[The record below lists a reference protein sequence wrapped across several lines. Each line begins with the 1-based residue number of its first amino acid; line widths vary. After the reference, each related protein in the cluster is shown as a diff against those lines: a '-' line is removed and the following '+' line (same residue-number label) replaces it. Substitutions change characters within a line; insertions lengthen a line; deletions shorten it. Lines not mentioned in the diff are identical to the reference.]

1 MAKNVKPRVKVP
13 KSAAAGET
21 ITVKTM
27 ISHKMESGQRKD
39 SNGNKIP
46 RSIINRF
53 TCDFNGQNVI
63 DVTLEPAISTNPY
76 LQFDAVVPEAGEF
89 KFTWYDD
96 DGSVY
101 DGYWKNDRMEGQGFY
116 RSTNGSL
123 YEGEFQYL

>member
-1 MAKNVKPRVKVP
+1 MAKGVKPRVKVP
-13 KSAAAGET
+13 KSASAGDT
-21 ITVKTM
+21 ITIKTL

-39 SNGNKIP
+39 SDGNQIP

-53 TCDFNGQNVI
+53 VADFNGQNVI

-76 LQFDAVVPEAGEF
+76 FQFDATVPESGEF

-101 DGYWKNDRMEGQGFY
+101 ETSKTIEVN
-116 RSTNGSL
+116 
-123 YEGEFQYL
+123 

>member
-1 MAKNVKPRVKVP
+1 MASDAKPRVKVP
-13 KSAAAGET
+13 KSASAGEVIT
-21 ITVKTM
+21 IKTL

-39 SNGNKIP
+39 GDGNTIP

-53 TCDFNGQNVI
+53 TCEFNGETVV

-76 LQFDAVVPEAGEF
+76 FEFDATVPEAGTF

-101 DGYWKNDRMEGQGFY
+101 EESKDIAI
-116 RSTNGSL
+116 S
-123 YEGEFQYL
+123 